1 MRERS
6 AGTETKEKKAE
17 KLGVLLRLDRIKGV
31 IESSMNNKEG
41 EKCYCLDN
49 SARLPWLLS

>member
-6 AGTETKEKKAE
+6 AGTETKEKQAE

-31 IESSMNNKEG
+31 IESSMNNKEDG
-41 EKCYCLDN
+41 KV
-49 SARLPWLLS
+49 LLFG